1 MSAAFFGLALVA
13 ALNAKLFGVDV
24 LLMENRRPRAMFLCF
39 LLGALGVSV
48 TLGVLDVLVFH
59 AHAVSTQ
66 SSISATIDVVL
77 GVALL
82 AIGGLVATGRLRGRD
97 KARAAA
103 GKPDSEKKEGWAQRM
118 LGEPRLALAVLIGA
132 LCGLPSA
139 PYVSGLGQLTTGKP
153 ATATQII
160 GVVLFNLIMFSLV
173 LIPVALLELRPEAT
187 KRSLRHANDWVSSH
201 ARQLLATVAL
211 AVGAY
216 MAISGLARLLS

>member
-1 MSAAFFGLALVA
+1 MSAAFFGFAFVA

-24 LLMENRRPRAMFLCF
+24 LLMENRRPRGMFLCF

-59 AHAVSTQ
+59 AHAASTQ
-66 SSISATIDVVL
+66 NSISAAVDLVL

-97 KARAAA
+97 KARAAT
-103 GKPDSEKKEGWAQRM
+103 GKPERKEGWAQRV
-118 LGEPRLALAVLIGA
+118 LGEPRLGLAVLIGA

-153 ATATQII
+153 GTSTQII
-160 GVVLFNLIMFSLV
+160 GVVLFNLIMFSVV

-187 KRSLRHANDWVSSH
+187 RRRLRRANDWLSSH